1 MISDAN
7 NAIVKGKAM
16 EIICFILGAVS
27 STAVILPIMLIR
39 RRKKSA
45 RVECDYT
52 EFLKY

>member
-1 MISDAN
+1 
-7 NAIVKGKAM
+7 M

-27 STAVILPIMLIR
+27 SAAVILPITLMR
-39 RRKKSA
+39 SRKRSA